1 METLVVVKRDI
12 ALMAD
17 STEHILG
24 GRALEHIAVCA
35 CLWVDRAGAMRTP
48 PVYMEETMDNVSEWT
63 DQLVEAEQQLAQA
76 YSILAKL
83 QADLKAAGRKKDM
96 QAIGEVVE
104 RLARY
109 GRLFEDIRQSWIE
122 VAE

>member
-1 METLVVVKRDI
+1 
-12 ALMAD
+12 
-17 STEHILG
+17 
-24 GRALEHIAVCA
+24 
-35 CLWVDRAGAMRTP
+35 
-48 PVYMEETMDNVSEWT
+48 MDNVSEWT
-63 DQLVEAEQQLAQA
+63 DQLLEAEQQLAEA
-76 YSILAKL
+76 YGILAKL

-109 GRLFEDIRQSWIE
+109 GRLFEDIRQSWTE